1 VKAELTQHGEAGL
14 TPAQVVLEFYAALRD
29 RRIGDILALTDPQVA
44 CHPLVRPGLSGY
56 YGHGAMILLSE
67 DMHAAHGDYDF
78 VADHVTEDGDKV
90 TFYARIRP
98 EPRFGQQDLP
108 IMSVFIL
115 HDGLIVSIESQ
126 PGISAAQFH
135 PQPPDET

>member
-1 VKAELTQHGEAGL
+1 MKAELTQYGEAGPA
-14 TPAQVVLEFYAALRD
+14 PAQVVLEFYAALRD

-44 CHPLVRPGLSGY
+44 CYPLVRPGLSGY
-56 YGHGAMILLSE
+56 YGHDAMIRLSE
-67 DMHAAHGDYDF
+67 DMHAAHGNYDF

-98 EPRFGQQDLP
+98 EPRLGQQDQP
-108 IMSVFIL
+108 VMSVFIV

-126 PGISAAQFH
+126 PGISAAEFH
-135 PQPPDET
+135 PQPPGET